1 MLNKTKIGKNLA
13 ELNKKRSIKTTPPLM
28 DKWVLLFGL
37 ITFLV
42 VVAPIGYLIAQSI
55 NRPPRDLRIDIKNKN
70 NPHAG
75 NFIVDECDNCSELI
89 IRDKK
94 GEPVF
99 EESLKSSEDNR
110 LRKYLINKATEGD
123 KPNTSIKLF
132 GNQFPNRLVDVSFD
146 ISNSVIYRDNES
158 LKNKANIKY
167 SDFVFQ
173 KFKEY
178 MLNNQGILPR
188 NKINIRFYGPELKDN
203 PCNNKLVIKYTE
215 PEWEANITYSR
226 RNEQILIEIGDKLE
240 PKTERNGLEI
250 VTNNPDEIY
259 NIIYDF
265 YSKGIA
271 NPNQG
276 CHFGTYLIPHL
287 IEISDDIV
295 NEKYSGNEEYSY
307 REFVLVTDGE
317 FYLRDDEVTGGKEV
331 YATPKNY
338 DVLKRYLEKRTN
350 KGFSVNGSTI
360 CKKPDDKFIIVG
372 MEYDNN
378 LSYRNLVQQF
388 YKELLNPCQVIF
400 ENF

>member
-1 MLNKTKIGKNLA
+1 MLSKTKAIKSLT
-13 ELNKKRSIKTTPPLM
+13 ELNKKRASKTVSPLM
-28 DKWVLLFGL
+28 DRWVLLFGL
-37 ITFLV
+37 IAFFV
-42 VVAPIGYLIAQSI
+42 IVAPIVYLIAQSI
-55 NRPPRDLRIDIKNKN
+55 NKPPRDIRIDIKNKN

-75 NFIVDECDNCSELI
+75 NFIVDECDNCNKLI

-99 EESLKSSEDNR
+99 EESLENNDDNR
-110 LRKYLINKATEGD
+110 LRKYLINKAAEGD
-123 KPNTSIKLF
+123 KQNTYIKLSE
-132 GNQFPNRLVDVSFD
+132 NQFPNRLVDVSFD

-178 MLNNQGILPR
+178 MLNNKGILPR
-188 NKINIRFYGPELKDN
+188 NKVNIRFYGPELKNN

-226 RNEQILIEIGDKLE
+226 RNEQILIEIGNKLE
-240 PKTERNGLEI
+240 PKIERNGLEI
-250 VTNNPDEIY
+250 VTNNQDEIY

-295 NEKYSGNEEYSY
+295 NEKYNGNEEYNY

-317 FYLRDDEVTGGKEV
+317 FYLRDDEITGGKEV

-338 DVLKRYLEKRTN
+338 DVLKRYLEKRAN
-350 KGFSVNGSTI
+350 KVFSVNGSTI
-360 CKKPDDKFIIVG
+360 CKSPDDKFIIVG

>member
-1 MLNKTKIGKNLA
+1 MNNKNNLIKVTR
-13 ELNKKRSIKTTPPLM
+13 KKPVRAKPPLI

-37 ITFLV
+37 IAFFVIVT
-42 VVAPIGYLIAQSI
+42 PIVYLITQSI
-55 NRPPRDLRIDIKNKN
+55 NKPPKDLRFDIKNEN

-75 NFIVDECDNCSELI
+75 NFIVDECNNCSKLI

-99 EESLKSSEDNR
+99 EESLENSEDNR
-110 LRKYLINKATEGD
+110 LWKYLKNKAEEGD
-123 KPNTSIKLF
+123 KRNTSIKLSE
-132 GNQFPNRLVDVSFD
+132 NQFHNRLVDVSFD
-146 ISNSVIYRDNES
+146 ISNSVIYRDSES
-158 LKNKANIKY
+158 LKNKADIKY

-215 PEWEANITYSR
+215 PEWKANITYSR

-240 PKTERNGLEI
+240 PKTERNELEI
-250 VTNNPDEIY
+250 VTNNRDEIY

-271 NPNQG
+271 NLNQG

-317 FYLRDDEVTGGKEV
+317 FYLRDDEITGGKEV
-331 YATPKNY
+331 YVAPKNY
-338 DVLKRYLEKRTN
+338 DALKRYLDKKTN

-378 LSYRNLVQQF
+378 LSYRNSVQQF